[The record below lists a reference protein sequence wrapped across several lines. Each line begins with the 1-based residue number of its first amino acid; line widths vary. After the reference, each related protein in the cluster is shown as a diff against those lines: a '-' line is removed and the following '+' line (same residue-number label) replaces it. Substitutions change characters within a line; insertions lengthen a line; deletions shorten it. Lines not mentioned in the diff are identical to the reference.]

1 MASLYLWNKSLKE
14 VILLYSY
21 DFMPIMAVYQDEKGE
36 LYLSKI
42 SDWRNG
48 IIFIVTRTTK
58 KIIRDLIKRKI
69 SINIAMKRGSEVKYQ
84 VIYENGAWRTKEILF
99 NQINPYDLAASRTYL
114 DYMEDDVEENFKNFI
129 KEEL

>member
-1 MASLYLWNKSLKE
+1 
-14 VILLYSY
+14 
-21 DFMPIMAVYQDEKGE
+21 MAVYQDEKGE

>member
-1 MASLYLWNKSLKE
+1 MVPLYLWGKPLRE
-14 VILLYSY
+14 VILLYTY
-21 DFMPIMAVYQDEKGE
+21 DFMPIMAVYQDEEGE

-58 KIIRDLIKRKI
+58 KIVRDLIKQKI
-69 SINIAMKRGSEVKYQ
+69 SINIAMKCGSEVKYQ
-84 VIYENGAWRTKEILF
+84 VIYENGTWRTKEVLF
-99 NQINPYDLAASRTYL
+99 NQINPYDLAANHTYL
-114 DYMEDDVEENFKNFI
+114 DYIEDDVEENFKKFF